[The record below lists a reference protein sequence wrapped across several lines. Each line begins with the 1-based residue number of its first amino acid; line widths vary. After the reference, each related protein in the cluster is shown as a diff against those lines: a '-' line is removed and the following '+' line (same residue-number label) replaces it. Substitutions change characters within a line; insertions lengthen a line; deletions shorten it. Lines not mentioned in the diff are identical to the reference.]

1 MKIENIIEENWR
13 LKKTKFVM
21 CSDMLGHWD
30 GYKDEGAEQYNVN
43 NGVLQKTIM

>member
-1 MKIENIIEENWR
+1 
-13 LKKTKFVM
+13 M

-43 NGVLQKTIM
+43 NGVLQETIMQWVIVDLVTVK